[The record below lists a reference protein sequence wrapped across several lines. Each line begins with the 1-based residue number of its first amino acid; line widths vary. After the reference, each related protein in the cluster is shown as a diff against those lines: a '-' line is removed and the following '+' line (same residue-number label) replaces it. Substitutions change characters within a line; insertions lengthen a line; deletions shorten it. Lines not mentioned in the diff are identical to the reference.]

1 MSELFGEKRD
11 YRAAGL
17 ALCSAVVGVIIMRI
31 IVYYVPTDGTYGG
44 SLASDA
50 LFSLPAQ
57 LLFFLGVPF
66 CIFKFY
72 GKRTVK
78 QTLKYSGF
86 GVFKP
91 YYLLA
96 LPLGFCVFIL
106 TLGVSS
112 AWSRLLELTGY
123 VSPTASPD
131 MPENFVFGF
140 LLAEIVM
147 TAALPAV
154 CEEFCMRGGVLSTV
168 RKTFGTVGCVIF
180 CGIAFG
186 LFHQNVRQVFY
197 TALFGASAAFITL
210 RLKSIYPAVLMHF
223 TNNFCSVFFNYANE
237 YDFAVGGGFYSTID
251 MMADRYAWALILIY
265 IAAAAAAFGLV
276 FLMLYLREKRVIANK
291 TEVIK
296 DSAFDATNKRVVLMG
311 EFDPERIENL
321 EMEREVYGA
330 GYAKEKFKPS
340 ARDLAFI
347 IAAGVTS
354 LLTTVFT
361 YVFGFF
367 Y

>member
-1 MSELFGEKRD
+1 MSGLLGEKRD

-17 ALCSAVVGVIIMRI
+17 ALCSAVVGVILMRI
-31 IVYYVPTDGTYGG
+31 IVYYVPVGSSYGS

-50 LFSLPAQ
+50 LFTLPVQ
-57 LLFFLGVPF
+57 LVFFLGVPF

-72 GKRTVK
+72 GKRTVR
-78 QTLKYSGF
+78 QTLEYSSVGA
-86 GVFKP
+86 FKP

-96 LPLGFCVFIL
+96 LPLGFCVFVL
-106 TLGVSS
+106 TLGISS
-112 AWSRLLELTGY
+112 GWARLLELTGY
-123 VSPTASPD
+123 RNPSSSPD

-140 LLAEIVM
+140 FLAEIVL
-147 TAALPAV
+147 TALLPAV

-168 RKTFGTVGCVIF
+168 KKTFGTIGCVVF
-180 CGIAFG
+180 CGVAFG
-186 LFHQNVRQVFY
+186 LFHQNIRQVFY
-197 TALFGASAAFITL
+197 TALFGAAAAFLTL
-210 RLKSIYPAVLMHF
+210 RLKSIYPAMLMHF
-223 TNNFCSVFFNYANE
+223 VNNFCSVFFNYANE
-237 YDFAVGGGFYSTID
+237 YDFAFGGGFYAAID
-251 MMADRYAWALILIY
+251 MMASRYLWAMILIY
-265 IAAAAAAFGLV
+265 FAAAASAFGLV
-276 FLMLYLREKRVIANK
+276 FLMLYLRERRVIAKK

-311 EFDPERIENL
+311 EFDPDRIESL

-330 GYAKEKFKPS
+330 GYAKERFKPS

-347 IAAGVTS
+347 VAAGVTS
-354 LLTTVFT
+354 FLTTVFT